1 MSNNSNSNIHKT
13 QGQTTLMYNL
23 GKMRNTIASTSR
35 KHKFCS
41 KNSNSSEAII
51 CTFNIGSQ
59 TNQTEIILKPPIIL
73 SIIDGN
79 GSATI
84 TFTNEKP
91 FINSIIDYLY
101 SLDGKNYVSAGQTT
115 SPIIVN
121 GLQNGISYNI
131 TLKAV
136 YQKGLSPSSNS
147 ISVIP
152 STIPEPPKILTSI
165 EGDGE
170 INIDFIK
177 GFNGGSPIIDYLY
190 SIDGINYIS
199 MGNISAPIKL
209 TGLTNGKIYNITLKS
224 VNKNGESDSSLSIS
238 LMPSG
243 LPYPP
248 QITNSIAGNGEATI
262 NFIDG
267 FNNGTTIIGYLYSID
282 DLNYISSG
290 SNSNPLR
297 ITELINGTTYNITLK
312 SINKNGISSPSNSIS
327 VTPNN
332 VGPLAPILTGVS
344 FKTTDSMILT
354 FTQQQNEFAIT
365 NYKYSLNGGEY
376 ITLSPV
382 KTTSPITINGLSVGT
397 NYNIKLRAISS
408 SGDGKE
414 SNILNESTYKNVN
427 YKAFT
432 EVGENSW
439 TVPQDVTFV
448 QYLIVGGGGG
458 GGATYSKINV
468 LGDVLVT
475 NTPQVGKYWINN
487 VHLTNG
493 RYKGRLYFGNNSGQN
508 SSSFPD
514 PVQLTAIIG
523 PSDPNP
529 FPTDANATYPYNKWY
544 NTEIVYDLR
553 GGLATTTNYFSPYVI
568 NSSRCNNVSGGSGG
582 GSGGQ
587 VKFITGTNKYDV
599 IPGKTYSIIVGEGGA
614 GGIGG
619 TNLENKGSP
628 GGDSSFDTIIS
639 LGGSGGSV
647 SRTFQNNQD
656 LNKNGKG
663 GQGGQSIGSLVGGSG
678 GNSALNSNYG
688 LFNSGSNGASGS
700 SINFD
705 GNGAVFYGRSG
716 NGGKPNTVATGTIV
730 ENVGKGGDGTGATL
744 NSFANGISGGSG
756 IVILK
761 YYT

>member
-1 MSNNSNSNIHKT
+1 
-13 QGQTTLMYNL
+13 MYQ
-23 GKMRNTIASTSR
+23 S
-35 KHKFCS
+35 
-41 KNSNSSEAII
+41 
-51 CTFNIGSQ
+51 
-59 TNQTEIILKPPIIL
+59 NQTETILKSPVIL

-84 TFTNEKP
+84 SFTNEEAN
-91 FINSIIDYLY
+91 IDSIIDYLY

-121 GLQNGISYNI
+121 GLQNGVVYNV

-136 YQKGLSPSSNS
+136 YEKGTSPSSNS
-147 ISVIP
+147 NSVIP
-152 STIPEPPKILTSI
+152 STIPDPPRILTAI

-170 INIDFIK
+170 INVDFIK
-177 GFNGGSPIIDYLY
+177 GSDNGAPIKDYLY
-190 SIDGINYIS
+190 SIDGVNYIS
-199 MGNISAPIKL
+199 MGLISAPIKL
-209 TGLTNGKIYNITLKS
+209 TRLTNGRIYKIALKA
-224 VNKNGESDSSLSIS
+224 VNKNGESVSSSSIS
-238 LMPSG
+238 LIPSG
-243 LPYPP
+243 LPNPP
-248 QITNSIAGNGEATI
+248 QITNAVAGNGEVTI

-267 FNNGTTIIGYLYSID
+267 FNNGADIIEYFYSID
-282 DLNYISSG
+282 GVNYVSNG
-290 SNSNPLR
+290 SNNNLIK
-297 ITELINGTTYNITLK
+297 ITGLQNGITYNITLK
-312 SINKNGISSPSNSIS
+312 SKNKNGTSVSSNSIS

-332 VGPLAPILTGVS
+332 VGPLAPVLTGVT
-344 FKTTDSMILT
+344 FKTTDSMIIT
-354 FTQQQNEFAIT
+354 FTQEQNEYVIT
-365 NYKYSLNGGEY
+365 NYKYSLNNGEY
-376 ITLSPV
+376 ITLSPI
-382 KTTSPITINGLSVGT
+382 KTTSPITISGLSAGT

-414 SNILNESTYKNVN
+414 SNILNETTYKNVN
-427 YKAFT
+427 YATFT

-439 TVPQDVTFV
+439 TAPQDVTFV
-448 QYLIVGGGGG
+448 QYLVVGGGGG

-468 LGDVLVT
+468 LGEVQVT

-487 VHLTNG
+487 VPLTNG

-553 GGLATTTNYFSPYVI
+553 GGLATTTNYFSPYII

-599 IPGKTYSIIVGEGGA
+599 IPGKTYTIIVGNGGA

-619 TNLENKGSP
+619 TNIENKGSS

-647 SRTFQNNQD
+647 SRSSQNNQD
-656 LNKNGKG
+656 ANKNGKG
-663 GQGGQSIGSLVGGSG
+663 GQGGQSIGTLVGGSG

-705 GNGAVFYGRSG
+705 GTGAAFYGRSG
-716 NGGKPNTVATGTIV
+716 NGGKPNTAATGTII
-730 ENVGKGGDGTGATL
+730 ENIGKGGDGTGATV

-756 IVILK
+756 VVILK